1 MVCGYIAIFMYYL
14 VCSYFVCLTY
24 TAFAVMF
31 IILEI
36 KYLNFLYT
44 YGMFEA
50 IYLKD
55 LIHQV

>member
-1 MVCGYIAIFMYYL
+1 MVCGYIGIFMYYL
-14 VCSYFVCLTY
+14 VCSYFVSLTY

-36 KYLNFLYT
+36 KYLNFLYA

-50 IYLKD
+50 ICLKD